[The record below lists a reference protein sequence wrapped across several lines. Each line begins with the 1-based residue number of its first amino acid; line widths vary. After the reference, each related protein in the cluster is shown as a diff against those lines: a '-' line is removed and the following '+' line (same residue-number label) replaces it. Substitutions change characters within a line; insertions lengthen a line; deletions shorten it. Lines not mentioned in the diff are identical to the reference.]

1 MNGESRIKGDNKME
15 KFKALINN
23 DENIEISNSKELD
36 KLYSLID
43 SEENFI
49 LQWTID
55 EKVHSEIIIT
65 TNIASKVKTGEL
77 KLTSK
82 EEMTK

>member
-1 MNGESRIKGDNKME
+1 MRLNME
-15 KFKALINN
+15 KFKALIKTELNLEL
-23 DENIEISNSKELD
+23 ENSEELD
-36 KLYSLID
+36 RLYAIID

-49 LQWTID
+49 LQWTVD
-55 EKVHSEIIIT
+55 KKVYSEVIIT

-82 EEMTK
+82 EDVEE